1 MKNKLILILALAI
14 GLIFRLYQYPD
25 RFAYGH
31 DSDLAGW
38 VIKDIIVDKHPRLI
52 GQLTSSPGIFI
63 GALYYYI
70 QIPFY
75 WLSNMD
81 PIGVFWLA
89 ALTGVISIVSM
100 WYVAGPIASFIF
112 AGSWLIANTER
123 DVFPTTPVFLW
134 SIWFFHVFARLWQ
147 GDKRWLYAAAILI
160 ALIWHLNLALVF
172 GVPFLV
178 LAVWRHFKSYT
189 FRDLVL
195 PLLLCLILNLPLIV
209 FEIKHGFGQTKSL
222 VSTLSSKSEK
232 HYKFDQVIKYS
243 LKNANRVFIDDNSQ
257 INSWLIPGILTMGIM
272 VLSPWRWFI
281 FTWMTL
287 VISFFSI
294 NSLPISEY
302 YLNSFTIVWIL
313 AVTWIL
319 KKIPQWTMLIV
330 LLVFVIHNLFRML
343 AYESNHAGYVER
355 KAIVE
360 YIKQDAAAHNYPC
373 IAISYITSVGNDLGY
388 RYWFWLNGMK
398 VMRPDS
404 LAPVYSI
411 VFPHSLVNKIDKSF
425 GSLGLIFPDYSRYNK
440 EGIAKSCSLPD
451 QNLTEPMFGF
461 TK

>member
-1 MKNKLILILALAI
+1 MAIIIIIWGLIL
-14 GLIFRLYQYPD
+14 RLYDYTA

-31 DSDLAGW
+31 DADLVGW

-63 GALYYYI
+63 GALYYYL

-81 PIGVFWLA
+81 PIGVYWLT
-89 ALTGVISIVSM
+89 ALTGILSIASM
-100 WYVAGPIASFIF
+100 WFVAGPIASFIY
-112 AGSWLIANTER
+112 ASSWLIANTER

-134 SIWFFHVFARLWQ
+134 SIWFFHTFTKLWK
-147 GDKRWLYAAAILI
+147 GEKKWLYVAAILI
-160 ALIWHLNLALVF
+160 SLIWHFNLALVF
-172 GVPFLV
+172 GVPFLI
-178 LAVWRHFKSYT
+178 LAVLRHLKSYT
-189 FRDLVL
+189 FHDLIL
-195 PLLLCLILNLPLIV
+195 PILLCLVLNLPLIV
-209 FEIKHGFGQTKSL
+209 FETRHGFGQTKALMGTL
-222 VSTLSSKSEK
+222 VGGGEK
-232 HYKFDQVIKYS
+232 HWKFDQVFQYT
-243 LKNANRVFIDDNSQ
+243 LKNANRVFVDTDLK
-257 INSWLIPGILTMGIM
+257 INPWIFPALALIGILM
-272 VLSPWRWFI
+272 SRWRWFI
-281 FTWMTL
+281 LSWSFL

-313 AVTWIL
+313 GAAWIL
-319 KKIPQWTMLIV
+319 KKIPKVAMFAILGI
-330 LLVFVIHNLFRML
+330 FAIHNFSRML
-343 AYESNHAGYVER
+343 NFESNHAGYVER

-360 YIKQDAAAHNYPC
+360 YIKQDAAIHGYPC
-373 IAISYITSVGNDLGY
+373 IAISYITSIGNNLGY
-388 RYWFWLNGMK
+388 RYWFWLKEMK
-398 VMRPDS
+398 VMRPDT

-451 QNLTEPMFGF
+451 QNLTESMFGF